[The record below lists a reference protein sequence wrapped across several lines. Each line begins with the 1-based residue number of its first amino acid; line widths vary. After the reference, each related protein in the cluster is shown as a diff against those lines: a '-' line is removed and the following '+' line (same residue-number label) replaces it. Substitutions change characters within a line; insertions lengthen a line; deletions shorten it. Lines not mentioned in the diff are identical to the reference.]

1 MARLGQA
8 RLADRRC
15 AGLILTDREIKMA
28 LARGVLIIDPQPDE
42 RAFASTSV
50 DLTLDAT
57 FSVFREPKA
66 GLDVSID
73 PARDGFDHD
82 AVMEQITDQKSL
94 DPIEGHLLEPRKLV
108 LGWSAEYLDLRN
120 DARLAA
126 RVEGKS
132 SLARLGLAVHVT
144 APTIHAGFDGR
155 VRLEII
161 NHGLIP
167 VKLRAG
173 MRICQLIF
181 EQTLGTPEKGYS
193 GRFSGQTVGRK
204 G

>member
-1 MARLGQA
+1 M
-8 RLADRRC
+8 
-15 AGLILTDREIKMA
+15 ILTDREIKIA
-28 LARGVLIIDPQPDE
+28 LERGSLVIDPRPHE

-50 DLTLDAT
+50 DLTLDSV
-57 FSVFREPKA
+57 FSVFRPSKTGIERI
-66 GLDVSID
+66 ID
-73 PARDGFDHD
+73 PALDGFDHD
-82 AVMEQITDQKSL
+82 AAIAEVT
-94 DPIEGHLLEPRKLV
+94 EGQTIPADGYALAPKNLI
-108 LGWSAEYLDLRN
+108 LGWSAEYIDLRN

-155 VRLEII
+155 IRLEII

-167 VKLRAG
+167 IRLRAG

-181 EQTLGTPEKGYS
+181 EQTLGTPDKGYS
-193 GRFSGQTVGRK
+193 GQFSGQSVGRR

>member
-1 MARLGQA
+1 V
-8 RLADRRC
+8 
-15 AGLILTDREIKMA
+15 ILTDREIKMA
-28 LARGVLIIDPQPDE
+28 LERGSLIIDPRPDE

-50 DLTLDAT
+50 DLTLDPA
-57 FSVFREPKA
+57 FSDFRQSSTGIEIT
-66 GLDVSID
+66 ID
-73 PARDGFDHD
+73 PALDAFDHD
-82 AVMEQITDQKSL
+82 AAMEQVTERHVIPADGYAL
-94 DPIEGHLLEPRKLV
+94 VPRKLI
-108 LGWSAEYLDLRN
+108 LGWSAEYIDLRN

-132 SLARLGLAVHVT
+132 SLGRLGLGVHVT

-167 VKLRAG
+167 IRLRAG

-181 EQTLGTPEKGYS
+181 EQTLGTPDKGYS
-193 GRFSGQTVGRK
+193 GRFSGQNVARRG
-204 G
+204 